1 MTKLAKRVQGL
12 TASATLDIVSRATS
26 LRQQGVDVVNFGAGE
41 PDFET
46 PRHIKQATLKAL
58 EENFTRYTPAA
69 GTTELKEAICQKFK
83 ADNGLS
89 YEPSQVCVCCGAKHA
104 LYNLVQVLCGEGD
117 EVMFG
122 SPYWVSYPEM
132 VRLAEAVPK
141 IVETSEKT
149 RFLLTAPLIAQNLTP
164 RTKAIILN
172 SPSNPVGSAY
182 TPEELKAIAE
192 LAVQKELFVISD
204 EIYEKIIFGKKH
216 LSIAALGKE
225 IYERT
230 ATVNGVS
237 KTYAMTGFRIGYL
250 AAPVAIAKSI
260 ANLQSHSTSNPTSL
274 SQKAAVAALKGDQG
288 EVVRMVA
295 HFKKRRDILYQGLQE
310 IPGMAPFL
318 PEGAFYIFCH
328 ISKTGLS
335 SSALATRWLEEAH
348 VAVVPGKGFGRD
360 DYVRFSFATDEAAIR
375 EGLRRIKDWV
385 DRARR

>member
-1 MTKLAKRVQGL
+1 MTTLAKRVQGL
-12 TASATLDIVSRATS
+12 TASATLDIVSRAAA

-58 EENFTRYTPAA
+58 EENFTRYTPAS

-83 ADNGLS
+83 DDNGLS
-89 YEPSQVCVCCGAKHA
+89 YEPSQICVCCGAKHA
-104 LYNLVQVLCGEGD
+104 LYNLIQILCDEAD
-117 EVMFG
+117 EVMFS

-132 VRLAEAVPK
+132 ARLAQASPK
-141 IVETSEKT
+141 IAETSEKT

-164 RTKAIILN
+164 KTKVILLN
-172 SPSNPVGSAY
+172 SPSNPVGSVY
-182 TPEELKAIAE
+182 SSEELRAIAE
-192 LAVQKELFVISD
+192 LAVQKDLFVISD

-216 LSIAALGKE
+216 VSIASFGKE
-225 IYERT
+225 IYDRT

-250 AAPVAIAKSI
+250 AAPAAIAKSV

-288 EVVRMVA
+288 EATRMVV
-295 HFKKRRDILYQGLQE
+295 HFKKRRDIFYQGLQE
-310 IPGMAPFL
+310 IPGLAPFL
-318 PEGAFYIFCH
+318 PEGAFYIFCN

-335 SSALATRWLEEAH
+335 SSVLATRWLEEAH
-348 VAVVPGKGFGRD
+348 VAVVPGEGFGRD
-360 DYVRFSFATDEAAIR
+360 DYVRFSFATDEATIR
-375 EGLRRIKDWV
+375 EGVRRIKEWMTH
-385 DRARR
+385 ARR